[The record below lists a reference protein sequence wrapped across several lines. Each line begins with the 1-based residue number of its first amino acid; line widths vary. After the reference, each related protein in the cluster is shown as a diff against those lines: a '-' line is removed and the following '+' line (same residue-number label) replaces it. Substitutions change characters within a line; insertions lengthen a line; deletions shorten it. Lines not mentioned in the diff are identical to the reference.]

1 MGILKKSFI
10 LILLVALSCSP
21 KISKIDVYT
30 DGAKKGDE
38 SAIKSLLK
46 LLEHYEEDIKVK
58 AYGGLIMVPE
68 GKREFLSGL
77 ILNKLKSEKDVVTK
91 EFLIALAGKL
101 KIKSAVPVLIDMA
114 RDKSYPRRYVVY
126 FALGEI
132 GDISSISTLIEGLE
146 DERVDVQKYAS
157 RAIIK
162 LGPKAL
168 PVIFERFNS
177 LKKEV
182 QGYLIRAMGEIRDR
196 SAEDLLISQ
205 INSENK
211 YDVIWALGKVGTEKS
226 LPYLLSELKNPDYLA
241 RVKACQALGDLNQP
255 SAIPYLRKLLSD
267 KEVVVREWSARSL
280 EVLTGERT
288 YYIDEKGKPALPY
301 SLYH

>member
-1 MGILKKSFI
+1 MVRLRVFF
-10 LILLVALSCSP
+10 LVILLIIFSCSP
-21 KISKIDVYT
+21 KISKIDSYIES
-30 DGAKKGDE
+30 AKKGDT
-38 SAIKSLLK
+38 SAIKNLVK

-68 GKREFLSGL
+68 DKREYLSKL
-77 ILNKLKSEKDVVTK
+77 ILNKLKSEKDDVTK
-91 EFLIALAGKL
+91 EYLIALSGKL
-101 KIKSAVPVLIDMA
+101 RLKSAVQILVSIA
-114 RDKSYPRRYVVY
+114 KEKNYPRRYVVY

-132 GDISSISTLIEGLE
+132 GDISAIDTVIEGLS

-162 LGPKAL
+162 MGPKAL
-168 PVIFERFNS
+168 PVIFEKFNS
-177 LKKEV
+177 LKKDV
-182 QGYLIRAMGEIRDR
+182 QGYLIRAMGEIRDK

-226 LPYLLSELKNPDYLA
+226 LPYLISELKNQDYIA
-241 RVKACQALGDLNQP
+241 RVRACQALGDLNHP
-255 SAIPYLRKLLSD
+255 SAIPHLRRTLSD
-267 KEVVVREWSARSL
+267 KEVVVREWAARSL

-288 YYIDEKGKPALPY
+288 YYIDEKGKRALPY

>member
-1 MGILKKSFI
+1 MVRLRVFF
-10 LILLVALSCSP
+10 LVILLIIFSCSP
-21 KISKIDVYT
+21 KISKIDSYI
-30 DGAKKGDE
+30 DSAKKGDT
-38 SAIKSLLK
+38 SAIKNLVK
-46 LLEHYEEDIKVK
+46 LLDHYEEDIKVK

-68 GKREFLSGL
+68 DKREYLSNL
-77 ILNKLKSEKDVVTK
+77 ILDRLKSEKDVVTK
-91 EFLIALAGKL
+91 EYLIALSGKL
-101 KIKSAVPVLIDMA
+101 RLKSAVPVLVSIA
-114 RDKSYPRRYVVY
+114 KEKKYPRRYVVY

-132 GDISSISTLIEGLE
+132 GDISAIDTVIEGLS

-162 LGPKAL
+162 MGPKAL
-168 PVIFERFNS
+168 PVIFEEFNS
-177 LKKEV
+177 LNKDI
-182 QGYLIRAMGEIRDR
+182 QGYLIRAMGEIRDK

-226 LPYLLSELKNPDYLA
+226 LPYLISELKNQDYIA
-241 RVKACQALGDLNQP
+241 RVRACQALGDLNQP
-255 SAIPYLRKLLSD
+255 SAIPHLRRTLSD
-267 KEVVVREWSARSL
+267 KEVVVREWAARSL